1 MPRRRHIWS
10 SGWTKN
16 SEERDR
22 REPINA
28 TRGDKARVRT
38 KAVKLRTTFASR
50 RHTLNERARRG
61 DRSSKPRQRRRKLKS
76 QTRPNAC
83 ETATSRQT
91 NCRPSQH
98 SPFLPLK
105 RLMRTL
111 PLKDNQ
117 GRRRQL
123 GDQTSPSSDP
133 PLRAQGSRSSS
144 STAEWGVL
152 GD

>member
-1 MPRRRHIWS
+1 M
-10 SGWTKN
+10 
-16 SEERDR
+16 
-22 REPINA
+22 
-28 TRGDKARVRT
+28 RV
-38 KAVKLRTTFASR
+38 K
-50 RHTLNERARRG
+50 
-61 DRSSKPRQRRRKLKS
+61 RQRRDKRIAARVNIRL
-76 QTRPNAC
+76 
-83 ETATSRQT
+83 
-91 NCRPSQH
+91 
-98 SPFLPLK
+98 FLPLE